1 MARSFL
7 PDNSASP
14 RYDAQRGP
22 GELAEQQ
29 IPSGKVQGAARIL
42 LSSDSLGD
50 APAGSRDPLVSGRL
64 SPTLLMPG
72 ALGLRG
78 HTPRADRRRRLSLS
92 RRWSESRTLHLAPKS
107 TVQT

>member
-50 APAGSRDPLVSGRL
+50 APAGSRDP
-64 SPTLLMPG
+64 PCEWE
-72 ALGLRG
+72 AL
-78 HTPRADRRRRLSLS
+78 ADPPDA
-92 RRWSESRTLHLAPKS
+92 WCTWP
-107 TVQT
+107 